1 MPYVLHIF
9 DPWKSPLCTCPT
21 KYSLSPYTGC
31 GHACRYCYI
40 TSYIHNAFNPRTKKN
55 FLYYLKKD
63 LTKANLSIPISI
75 SNSSDPYT
83 PPEDKIQLTRE
94 ALKLISSFNAKAI
107 IITKSSLV
115 VRDLDILRKG
125 KFTVSMSITTLNNE
139 ISQKLEPHASLPY
152 MRINALKNLCREKIQ
167 CSIRIDPIIPEINDD
182 YNSIREIVSLAAEIG
197 IDHIVSSTYKA
208 KSDNFKRLL
217 MTFPNKS
224 EILRTLYIDKGV
236 KIGRIRYLNEKIRL
250 NYMKMIKELADEFGL
265 TFSTCREGFKYLH
278 TSKTCD
284 GTHLIPD

>member
-40 TSYIHNAFNPRTKKN
+40 TSYIRNAFNPRTKKN

-63 LTKANLSIPISI
+63 LAKANLSIPISI

-152 MRINALKNLCREKIQ
+152 MRINALKNLCREKIP

-217 MTFPNKS
+217 MAFPNKS
-224 EILRTLYIDKGV
+224 EILRTLYIDEGV
-236 KIGRIRYLNEKIRL
+236 KIGRIRYLNEKIRF